1 MHFWQKIEKRGC
13 PTHPFLIICPFLC
26 NYLVLKYII
35 RVIFF
40 VKFYLNPKEFYTRA
54 ARDKFH
60 ICYTVSSCGVE
71 FVLSCFVHGMKK
83 FQGFSQSL
91 QSTNHS
97 PLFNQT
103 DRKRPTRMYYRVE
116 SCLYSCNHNLLLR
129 KEAMT
134 TINGLNNGSCTSS
147 KSYFR
152 SEDL

>member
-1 MHFWQKIEKRGC
+1 MFYTKKIEKRGC
-13 PTHPFLIICPFLC
+13 SPHLFLIISPFLC
-26 NYLVLKYII
+26 NYLVLKYIE

-40 VKFYLNPKEFYTRA
+40 AKFYLNPKQLYIRA

-60 ICYTVSSCGVE
+60 VCCTVSSCGVE

-103 DRKRPTRMYYRVE
+103 DRKRPTRMYYQVG

-129 KEAMT
+129 KR
-134 TINGLNNGSCTSS
+134 L
-147 KSYFR
+147 
-152 SEDL
+152 